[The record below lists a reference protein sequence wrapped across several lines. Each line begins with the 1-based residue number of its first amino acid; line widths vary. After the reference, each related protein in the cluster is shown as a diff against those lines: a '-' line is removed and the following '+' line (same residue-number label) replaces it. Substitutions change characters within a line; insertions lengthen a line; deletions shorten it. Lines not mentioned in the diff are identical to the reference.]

1 MSRIGYLLLSC
12 GLVVVGITM
21 AVLFWPV
28 GAHAQT
34 PVIIRDS
41 ASTNA
46 ATVDTNKGVA
56 VSTGG
61 RICTTPRHAD
71 TTVGSVQALN
81 CPTSQLAN
89 RRFITLCNSNE
100 NTGSPTV
107 KIRIDGTAPMTG
119 LGNPG
124 DVLATGQCVS
134 YNIGA
139 ATVAQCIASA
149 SGTHVTSLEC
159 D

>member
-28 GAHAQT
+28 GARAQT

-41 ASTNA
+41 SSTNA

-61 RICTTPRHAD
+61 RICTTPRHSDSTIGTGA
-71 TTVGSVQALN
+71 SN

-107 KIRIDGTAPMTG
+107 KIRIDGTAPVTG

-124 DVLATGQCVS
+124 DVLSQGQCVS

-139 ATVAQCIASA
+139 GITPQCIASA
-149 SGTHVTSLEC
+149 AGTHVTGLEC